1 MFFAKSV
8 NLKKSMKN
16 KILSF
21 CLLFA
26 LVGCELQE
34 VKNNQLKEMTLFL
47 PSGTEMFSGD
57 KKVRVFSNY
66 NCLNHCDVVIYPKD
80 TFVYVSVLSENKMY
94 KNILMEIE
102 RKNGNVFFN
111 LGKQNGI

>member
-1 MFFAKSV
+1 M
-8 NLKKSMKN
+8 KKSMKN

-57 KKVRVFSNY
+57 KK
-66 NCLNHCDVVIYPKD
+66 
-80 TFVYVSVLSENKMY
+80 
-94 KNILMEIE
+94 
-102 RKNGNVFFN
+102 
-111 LGKQNGI
+111 